1 MIDQYNRYHFENNFF
16 GNPKTCGALSVYQL
30 GEMHCCPT
38 TVVSPHCQQCYELT
52 YVLSGKGKTVTNGTE
67 TVLSP
72 GDCSVNFPGDTH
84 SIVSDRE
91 NPLRYAFCGFMPDPG
106 DRVWSMIIAE
116 LHRLFDGKNERIFR
130 MKDENN
136 VFYDIFTEINSDDFM
151 SGEFISA
158 SLERFLIL
166 LIRTGRK
173 EPETFYSSN
182 IKSETMLTYQI
193 QQYLM
198 HHVCEIRK
206 LTELESL
213 FNYNYRYITKCFR
226 KIAGETL
233 GDYHTK
239 CRMNVACKLLTEG
252 QTVTQISRILNYS
265 SIHVFTRSFRNY
277 FGMTPS
283 EYRRSRRTA
292 SESAVEVPGKTKD
305 KDRNHENRDL

>member
-158 SLERFLIL
+158 
-166 LIRTGRK
+166 
-173 EPETFYSSN
+173 
-182 IKSETMLTYQI
+182 
-193 QQYLM
+193 
-198 HHVCEIRK
+198 
-206 LTELESL
+206 
-213 FNYNYRYITKCFR
+213 
-226 KIAGETL
+226 
-233 GDYHTK
+233 
-239 CRMNVACKLLTEG
+239 
-252 QTVTQISRILNYS
+252 
-265 SIHVFTRSFRNY
+265 
-277 FGMTPS
+277 
-283 EYRRSRRTA
+283 
-292 SESAVEVPGKTKD
+292 
-305 KDRNHENRDL
+305 

>member
-1 MIDQYNRYHFENNFF
+1 M
-16 GNPKTCGALSVYQL
+16 YQL

-158 SLERFLIL
+158 SLEKFLIL

-213 FNYNYRYITKCFR
+213 FQLQLPVYHKVLPQNRRRDPRRLSHKVPHERCLQAAYRGTDGHSDKQDTQLFLHPRFHPQLQELFR
-226 KIAGETL
+226 NDSERVPQKPQNRVG
-233 GDYHTK
+233 K
-239 CRMNVACKLLTEG
+239 CRG
-252 QTVTQISRILNYS
+252 GSR
-265 SIHVFTRSFRNY
+265 
-277 FGMTPS
+277 
-283 EYRRSRRTA
+283 
-292 SESAVEVPGKTKD
+292 KD
-305 KDRNHENRDL
+305 KR